1 MLNCLSEGINVNEN
15 NDLCECPVCHYRY
28 FFDGNFIFEACIF
41 NGCHKIDSK
50 KLQASMIL
58 HLLL

>member
-28 FFDGNFIFEACIF
+28 FFDGNFILKHASLMAVI
-41 NGCHKIDSK
+41 
-50 KLQASMIL
+50 KLIQKSYRL
-58 HLLL
+58 Q